1 MLASPIQ
8 PGNCW
13 TIQPVAGYHPHAA
26 PTWSKERVRRVG
38 ESARIVSREG
48 RGVSDGDQSPSI
60 ESSAVQLS
68 ALSVTIREPLVT
80 DVGQLGVQRNPVVRN
95 RKSYGVP
102 KSREVVGAGECVAAP
117 ARQVPDEG
125 LGAEPRGSARR
136 YEVPR
141 VAPRGKRRRLAGHC
155 LSARSRWVLSDAS
168 GVKRQS
174 RRLAPR
180 GQRVSFGGNAVCAK

>member
-1 MLASPIQ
+1 MLVLRSLLTTFTYHLSPVTCHLSPSPITSKKKRPNAVRRAGALADCFTWPQVAVNRHEIVCLLLMLASPIQ

-117 ARQVPDEG
+117 AR
-125 LGAEPRGSARR
+125 
-136 YEVPR
+136 
-141 VAPRGKRRRLAGHC
+141 
-155 LSARSRWVLSDAS
+155 
-168 GVKRQS
+168 
-174 RRLAPR
+174 
-180 GQRVSFGGNAVCAK
+180 